1 MTIPYWHPLTVHFPI
16 ALLLVGGA
24 GALVWGLT
32 GRAFARRFALVL
44 LALGTVGVVV
54 ARQTGEVLEAAVEG
68 DPAAERFLET
78 HEAFANY
85 TLAVAALALGAAL
98 SAEVFVRRRGR
109 REPLALRLLG
119 AGLGVAAAILVA
131 RTGHLGGLM
140 VWGVGDGTAGA
151 AVEDAAPPPVSTGV
165 DAPGD

>member
-32 GRAFARRFALVL
+32 GRTFARRFALVL
-44 LALGTVGVVV
+44 LALGTAGAFV
-54 ARQTGEVLEAAVEG
+54 ARQTGEALEEAVEG

-78 HEAFANY
+78 HETLATY
-85 TLAVAALALGAAL
+85 TLAVAALAFGAAM

-131 RTGHLGGLM
+131 RTAHLGGLM
-140 VWGVGDGTAGA
+140 VWGVGSGAEGA
-151 AVEDAAPPPVSTGV
+151 AVEDARTPPVSTGV
-165 DAPGD
+165 DEDGD